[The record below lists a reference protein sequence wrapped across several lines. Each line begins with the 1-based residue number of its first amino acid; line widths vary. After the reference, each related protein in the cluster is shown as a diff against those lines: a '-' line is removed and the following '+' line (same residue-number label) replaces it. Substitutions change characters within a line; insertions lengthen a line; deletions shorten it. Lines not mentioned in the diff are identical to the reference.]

1 MNEQTI
7 NANEITNAVNADT
20 TGLPTIQIP
29 DLAPVTETPAVV
41 QQQQQVQVQPNVAPA
56 APEPVVVPSVPTM
69 PAVETPITSAPVVS
83 EPVVQAPA
91 MEMPAVAP
99 SAPVEPVIPVAQA
112 QENVLVAPQVNEM
125 QLDVLDETPTQVQ
138 DVQDINISIPITEQS
153 NNEVTPEA
161 TPIEVAQEVNKPQI
175 NEIKPIETIG
185 GAPVESATTD
195 TSVMEPPQDN
205 SEEGSYLD
213 NIPPLEEQQ
222 KMFGKIKNINDV
234 TAIVEIHKENMV
246 VPNLMNMHVV
256 FETKEGKKIL
266 GEVKKLDGDDAH
278 INLLGQFLGE
288 RFIAGTII
296 KPTLDSTIRIIKP
309 DEMDIIFGKDEDKN
323 IYLGKSAIYAGKD
336 VYIDIND
343 MFSNHMAIFGNT
355 GSGKSCS
362 VARIVQNIFLNKNF
376 LSFNANLFFFDAYGE
391 YKNAFKVLNQLNPN
405 YQYKF
410 ITSNPID
417 ETDVMLRIPIFL
429 LTIDDLCLVL
439 QADNHHQYTIVE
451 RTIKLAKLF
460 SRDDEMTRK
469 LKNHLIAKAI
479 MSVLFS
485 NQQASGKKND
495 IFTILKDCS
504 TPEFNVDTDIQGI
517 GYVRKFSECF
527 GIDRNGEFGESVL
540 INEYLLKFIDDEL
553 EMHMPVPEDA
563 FYTLDDLEKALSFCL
578 IGDGFLNNKIMQDNA
593 TILKVRLH
601 ALNNSSN
608 RAFFDVPNYISLEN
622 YISSL
627 IVHNDKRSQI
637 VNINL
642 EDIDDQLA
650 KTIVKIFSKMIFD
663 FAKSRQER
671 AQIPFNLFIEEAHR
685 YVQKNDIDL
694 FLLGYN
700 IFERIA
706 KEGRKYGVMLDLIS
720 QRPVELSDTVIG
732 QTSNFCIL
740 KMTHPLDLDYINKM
754 LPNISGDVIDKL
766 TSLQSGTMVAFGTA
780 FKIPVIV
787 KMDMPNPPPYSS
799 NCDVCA
805 RWKA

>member
-1 MNEQTI
+1 MNEQL
-7 NANEITNAVNADT
+7 NPNEITNMANV
-20 TGLPTIQIP
+20 
-29 DLAPVTETPAVV
+29 APVAPVNLGGVNPVTQSPITPVDLMAAPPATPAVT
-41 QQQQQVQVQPNVAPA
+41 PA
-56 APEPVVVPSVPTM
+56 
-69 PAVETPITSAPVVS
+69 
-83 EPVVQAPA
+83 
-91 MEMPAVAP
+91 PAVAP
-99 SAPVEPVIPVAQA
+99 APVEMPAQA
-112 QENVLVAPQVNEM
+112 PAATPVVNEQANILVSPSVDSSVM
-125 QLDVLDETPTQVQ
+125 DVLDETPSQVQ
-138 DVQDINISIPITEQS
+138 DVQDINISIPFAEKK
-153 NNEVTPEA
+153 EEP
-161 TPIEVAQEVNKPQI
+161 VAPAPVAAP
-175 NEIKPIETIG
+175 
-185 GAPVESATTD
+185 APVEAPVEMPAQASAATPTPVETPTAIENAKPVGVATVNESTEMSNPRD
-195 TSVMEPPQDN
+195 IVDQD
-205 SEEGSYLD
+205 SYLK
-213 NIPPLEEQQ
+213 NIPPVEEQQ
-222 KMFGKIKNINDV
+222 KMFGSIKNINDV
-234 TAIVEIHKENMV
+234 TAIVEIHTDNMV

-256 FETKEGKKIL
+256 FETPEGKKIL
-266 GEVKKLDGDDAH
+266 GEVKKLEGTDAH
-278 INLLGQFLGE
+278 VNLLGQFVGD

-296 KPTLDSTIRIIKP
+296 KPTLDSKLRIIEP
-309 DEMDIIFGKDEDKN
+309 EEMDIIFGKDEEKN
-323 IYLGKSAIYAGKD
+323 VYLGKSAIYSGKD
-336 VYIDIND
+336 VFIDIND

-391 YKNAFKVLNQLNPN
+391 YKNAFKVLSQLNPN

-417 ETDVMLRIPIFL
+417 DSDVPLRIPVFL
-429 LTIDDLCLVL
+429 LSIDDLALTL
-439 QADNHHQYTIVE
+439 QADNHHQYTIIE
-451 RTIKLAKLF
+451 RMVKLAKLF
-460 SRDDEMTRK
+460 SKNDEDTKK

-479 MSVLFS
+479 MTVLFS
-485 NQQASGKKND
+485 NQNAAGKKND
-495 IFTILKDCS
+495 IFTIIKDCS

-517 GYVRKFSECF
+517 GYSRKFSECF

-540 INEYLLKFIDDEL
+540 INEYLLKFIDDNLEL
-553 EMHMPVPEDA
+553 HMPVPEDA
-563 FYTLDDLEKALSFCL
+563 FFTLDDLEKAMSFCL
-578 IGDGFLNNKIMQDNA
+578 IGDGFLGNKIMEDNA
-593 TILKVRLH
+593 TIIQVRLH

-608 RAFFDVPNYISLEN
+608 REFFDVPNYISLEN

-663 FAKSRQER
+663 FAKSREER

-685 YVQKNDIDL
+685 YVQKGDIDL

-766 TSLQSGTMVAFGTA
+766 TSLQSGTMVAFGNA

-799 NCDVCA
+799 NCDVVA

>member
-41 QQQQQVQVQPNVAPA
+41 QQEQVQVQPSVAPA
-56 APEPVVVPSVPTM
+56 APQPVAMPSAPTM

-112 QENVLVAPQVNEM
+112 AENALVAPQVNEM

-161 TPIEVAQEVNKPQI
+161 APIEVAQEVNEPQI

-195 TSVMEPPQDN
+195 TSVMEPPQES

-296 KPTLDSTIRIIKP
+296 KPTLDSTIRIITP
-309 DEMDIIFGKDEDKN
+309 DEMNIIFGKDEDKN
-323 IYLGKSAIYAGKD
+323 IYLGKSAIYAGKE

-799 NCDVCA
+799 NCDVAA